1 MAIGGYFELE
11 LPVNREYHETAI
23 RLNTGRNAL
32 EYILKANAIQKL
44 YIPYFTCDVLL
55 EPLEK
60 LHIPYSFY
68 PIDKNMLPLFSEE
81 IKENEAL
88 LYTNYFGVFTT
99 QVKEILQ
106 KYPRVIVDNAQAF
119 FAPPIPNTD
128 CFYSARK
135 FFGVPD
141 GAYVYC
147 THQLNEE
154 IAQDESYNRY
164 TYLVGRMEKGAEN
177 YFAEYKKINSSLS
190 KQAIKQ
196 MSFSTQRLLQSID
209 YQNIISKRKSNFSLL
224 HKSLGDTNMFPL
236 HAMSTDDVPMV
247 YPYTIPQGSEL
258 KKYLIANNIY
268 VATYWP
274 NVLTWCTEDS
284 WEYFLAN
291 HTVFIPIDQRYGTE
305 DMEKILQLIEST

>member
-1 MAIGGYFELE
+1 VAIGGYFELE

-60 LHIPYSFY
+60 LHISYSFY
-68 PIDKNMLPLFSEE
+68 HIDKNMFPLFTEE

-88 LYTNYFGVFTT
+88 LYTNYFGVFTS
-99 QVKEILQ
+99 QVEEILQ
-106 KYPRVIVDNAQAF
+106 KCARVIVDNAQAF
-119 FAPPIPNTD
+119 FTKPFPNID

-141 GAYVYC
+141 GAYLYC
-147 THQLNEE
+147 NHSIKEE
-154 IAQDESYNRY
+154 LAQDESYNRY

-209 YQNIISKRKSNFSLL
+209 YQNIISKRKSNFSFL
-224 HKSLGDTNMFPL
+224 HQTLGDTNMFPL
-236 HAMSTDDVPMV
+236 HALHTDDVPMV

-258 KKYLIANNIY
+258 KKYLIANSIY

-274 NVLTWCTEDS
+274 NVLAWCTEDS

-305 DMEKILQLIEST
+305 DMEKIVQLIESK